1 MMMRIYLFILFSLTM
16 PGLLIAAEG
25 DMHYEFT
32 PDLSD
37 QEALQ
42 RGARTFVNYCLS
54 CHSAAYMRYNRM
66 GQDLGIPESVLLENF
81 IFGTEK
87 VGDTMNIAMSTE
99 SGIQYFGI
107 APPDLSVTARARG
120 AEWLYNYLMTFYL
133 DPSKPTGV
141 NNLVFRDVAM
151 PHVLWE
157 LQGWQEPVYVEETGE
172 DGLVSRNIES
182 LELVEEPLDKPD
194 VYQNESYE
202 ETVSDLVNFMV
213 YLGEP
218 IKLKRYTFGK
228 WVIVYLIFLLIIVY
242 LLKRE
247 YWKDV
252 H

>member
-1 MMMRIYLFILFSLTM
+1 MRFLFVLAVLITSPAVM
-16 PGLLIAAEG
+16 AVEEVPGG
-25 DMHYEFT
+25 YEFT

-66 GQDLGIPESVLLENF
+66 GLDLGIPDSVLLRNF
-81 IFGTEK
+81 MFGTDK
-87 VGDTMNIAMSTE
+87 VGDTMTVAMSKDDAVR
-99 SGIQYFGI
+99 YFGTV
-107 APPDLSVTARARG
+107 PPDLSVTARSRG
-120 AEWLYNYLMTFYL
+120 AVWLYNYLMTFYR
-133 DPSKPTGV
+133 DPARPSGV

-157 LQGWQEPVYVEETGE
+157 LQGWQEPVYVEEV
-172 DGLVSRNIES
+172 DQNGLPIKRIER
-182 LELVEEPLDKPD
+182 LELVTPPGVKPS
-194 VYQNESYE
+194 VYQGE
-202 ETVSDLVNFMV
+202 EYAQTVRDLVNFMV

-218 IKLKRYTFGK
+218 IKLQRYSFGT
-228 WVIVYLIFLLIIVY
+228 WVIAYMVFLLIIVY
-242 LLKRE
+242 FLKKE